1 MNEVIRRVHCS
12 LFDLAPG
19 GVCLARLVT
28 QPAGEPLPHRFTLTS
43 RAGGPA
49 RRSTFCCTFPG
60 LAAGGR
66 YPSPCPAQPGLSSRR
81 VPLRADMAA
90 PPGPRPAAIRS
101 TPNSTLRI
109 LPGGGKGKPLGRA
122 LGRSAGE
129 APILLNQVTAF
140 GNSTREKPLVGGV
153 SDGDRATLRP
163 SRRQSRLPQLQI
175 PGHQTSS
182 SQTAPTPRNLRPC
195 QVSRRRS
202 SPSMAARTA
211 DFSRDQLGPTR
222 YCGGASPLRR
232 SITQL
237 GGSSSRK
244 STT

>member
-28 QPAGEPLPHRFTLTS
+28 QPAGELLPHRFTLTS
-43 RAGGPA
+43 RAGGPP

-90 PPGPRPAAIRS
+90 PPRPRPAAIRS
-101 TPNSTLRI
+101 TPNSQLRI
-109 LPGGGKGKPLGRA
+109 LPGGGKGKLIGRA
-122 LGRSAGE
+122 C
-129 APILLNQVTAF
+129 PNT
-140 GNSTREKPLVGGV
+140 VGLAISV
-153 SDGDRATLRP
+153 
-163 SRRQSRLPQLQI
+163 
-175 PGHQTSS
+175 HVTSS
-182 SQTAPTPRNLRPC
+182 RQIAPTPRNLRPC
-195 QVSRRRS
+195 HVSRRRS

-211 DFSRDQLGPTR
+211 DFFRDQLGPTR
-222 YCGGASPLRR
+222 YCGGASALRR